1 MSEHDAVLKPDYP
14 DQAIGYERQRY
25 FEGKYMSA
33 RDFRDEQHYF
43 LSRRRAH
50 NRLLHGWGV
59 ICGLSVSGLDR
70 DDCRDRWIRI
80 GPGAAIDCYG
90 RELIL
95 EEELCLELP
104 DRARVEEWLRRGLER
119 KLGVDLTH
127 FPERRPRRRRRYDAA
142 EGEGGEA
149 AEGGEAVEAAY
160 EPAEEAGE
168 AEEGYEEQEGR
179 HPWPENDE
187 PGEPVEYLIA
197 LAYREEKLERVP
209 ALVDDGEPAAL
220 RHNRVREGVRLVV
233 VRRDALD
240 GCWKVRGQPDY
251 DEEPPCRDDC
261 DQDQPGPGGSCI
273 EPDCVCGRIVPIAL
287 ARARV
292 EDGYLIDGFRLLND
306 RQADREEEAAGQRPP
321 VTLEMD
327 GRVRLPPPPS
337 FLTHVV
343 AINWPHGG
351 TLDITDLQT
360 GGRLD
365 GRFEITFDRDIQ
377 TADTYPRQPG
387 DQYDA
392 EEGEVNGINR
402 FTFRV
407 TYATAKDPVERE
419 VSFVRRAH
427 LDPANKRKAVFDI
440 DPENWSGDEDREQL
454 PECNVFIRLLGD
466 FVLDC
471 HGNPVDA
478 NHVAGLLPSGNGSP
492 GGTFESWFRL
502 KREHYRRP
510 RDRPRPDRTNY

>member
-1 MSEHDAVLKPDYP
+1 MSEHEAVLKSDYP
-14 DQAIGYERQRY
+14 DDAIGYERQRY
-25 FEGKYMSA
+25 FEGKYMSS

-43 LSRRRAH
+43 LSRRRVH

-104 DRARVEEWLRRGLER
+104 DRERVEEWTRRGLER
-119 KLGVDLTH
+119 QLGVDLAY
-127 FPERRPRRRRRYDAA
+127 FPERRPPDAPYPRPRY
-142 EGEGGEA
+142 
-149 AEGGEAVEAAY
+149 EAVES
-160 EPAEEAGE
+160 EAV
-168 AEEGYEEQEGR
+168 EEGYESAEEQGEGQEQQEGHHSPER
-179 HPWPENDE
+179 RPKHPWPEQE
-187 PGEPVEYLIA
+187 GEEVEYLIA
-197 LAYREEKLERVP
+197 LAYREERIERVP

-220 RHNRVREGVRLVV
+220 RHNRVREGVRVVV
-233 VRRDALD
+233 VRRDRLKE
-240 GCWKVRGQPDY
+240 CWKVRGRSD
-251 DEEPPCRDDC
+251 DDLPCRDDC
-261 DQDQPGPGGSCI
+261 DQEQPGPGGSCI
-273 EPDCVCGRIVPIAL
+273 EPDCVCGQIVPIAL
-287 ARARV
+287 ACVRV
-292 EDGYLIDGFRLLND
+292 EGGYLTDDFRLLND
-306 RQADREEEAAGQRPP
+306 HQADREEEATGRRPS

-337 FLTHVV
+337 FLTHIV

-351 TLDITDLQT
+351 TLDITDLQK

-365 GRFEITFDRDIQ
+365 GRLEITFDREIQ

-419 VSFVRRAH
+419 ISFERRAR
-427 LDPANKRKAVFDI
+427 LDPNNKRRAVFYI

-478 NHVAGLLPSGNGSP
+478 NHVAGLLPSGNGSA

-510 RDRPRPDRTNY
+510 ADRPRSDRTNY

>member
-1 MSEHDAVLKPDYP
+1 MSEHEAVLKSDYP
-14 DQAIGYERQRY
+14 DDAIGYERQRY

-43 LSRRRAH
+43 LSRRRVH

-104 DRARVEEWLRRGLER
+104 DRDQVEAWTRHGLER
-119 KLGVDLTH
+119 KLGVDLSY
-127 FPERRPRRRRRYDAA
+127 FPERRPPDRPRRPRD
-142 EGEGGEA
+142 EA
-149 AEGGEAVEAAY
+149 AAMEVVEVEY
-160 EPAEEAGE
+160 EPVEEAGE
-168 AEEGYEEQEGR
+168 RDELHEGR
-179 HPWPENDE
+179 HYPEPRPKHPWPEEEE
-187 PGEPVEYLIA
+187 PGEAVEYLIA
-197 LAYREEKLERVP
+197 LAYREEKLELVP
-209 ALVDDGEPAAL
+209 ALVDNGEPAEL
-220 RHNRVREGVRLVV
+220 HHNRVREGVRVVV
-233 VRRDALD
+233 VRRDALE
-240 GCWKVRGQPDY
+240 GCWKVRGQPDFD
-251 DEEPPCRDDC
+251 DELPCRDDC

-292 EDGYLIDGFRLLND
+292 EDGYLIDDFRLLND
-306 RQADREEEAAGQRPP
+306 RQADREEEATGQRPP

-337 FLTHVV
+337 FLTRIVH
-343 AINWPHGG
+343 INWPHGG
-351 TLDITDLQT
+351 TLDITDLQK

-365 GRFEITFDRDIQ
+365 GRFEITFDREIQ
-377 TADTYPRQPG
+377 TADTYPRQP
-387 DQYDA
+387 DDRYDA
-392 EEGEVNGINR
+392 EAGEVNGINR

-407 TYATAKDPVERE
+407 TYATSIDRVERE
-419 VSFVRRAH
+419 VSFAGRASVDPNNKRRAVFY
-427 LDPANKRKAVFDI
+427 LDK
-440 DPENWSGDEDREQL
+440 ETWSGDEDRQQL
-454 PECNVFIRLLGD
+454 PEGNVFIRLLGD

-502 KREHYRRP
+502 KREFYRRP
-510 RDRPRPDRTNY
+510 PDRPRGDRTNY